1 MCVCVSLKATKH
13 KLHRSNTI
21 SLFQP
26 LSDNFHSSLQF
37 IGLVAAVYCNGKREK
52 KKKTT
57 KKNSTQNTCENGPV
71 CADEKTWHDR
81 GRKKETDKQEYK
93 KKDLRHVEKQT
104 HTTKKKLSKGSYYKK
119 EKNNN
124 NKKKCERKGNSSTS
138 HFDLCHVYSPQ
149 NESKEQNYQGTII
162 E

>member
-1 MCVCVSLKATKH
+1 MRVCVCVVKGDQTQVTQVQHNFTFSAALRQLSFLTAV
-13 KLHRSNTI
+13 HRFGCCC
-21 SLFQP
+21 L
-26 LSDNFHSSLQF
+26 LQ
-37 IGLVAAVYCNGKREK
+37 LDA
-52 KKKTT
+52 
-57 KKNSTQNTCENGPV
+57 CENGPV